1 MKFTSIF
8 CGIAALFAI
17 GLSNAGA
24 TQMTLASGDTPVVI
38 NDESSA
44 SSTITV
50 TGSGRILDVNALVN
64 ITHTWDADLV
74 LMLTHNGVTVLLSNQ
89 NGGSGSQN
97 YTNTLFDDSAYTA
110 INAGYAYAPY
120 TGSFSPEQAL
130 SAFIDMDV
138 AGDWTFT
145 ATDLYAGDT
154 GVIDNWSLIAT
165 VPEPASLALVGLG
178 MMGLAG
184 IRRRRK

>member
-64 ITHTWDADLV
+64 ITHTWDADL
-74 LMLTHNGVTVLLSNQ
+74 LLSNQ